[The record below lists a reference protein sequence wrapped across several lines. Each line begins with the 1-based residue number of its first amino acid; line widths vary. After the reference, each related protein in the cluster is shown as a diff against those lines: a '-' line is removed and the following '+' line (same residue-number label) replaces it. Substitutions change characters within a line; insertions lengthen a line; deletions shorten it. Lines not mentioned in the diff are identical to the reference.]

1 MHLDGGINSSILQII
16 ITKEISD
23 TDNMSSLS

>member
-1 MHLDGGINSSILQII
+1 MHLVGEINSSILQII

-23 TDNMSSLS
+23 TDNLSSLS